1 MKRLIVVD
9 ISSFIF
15 RAFYAIRHLSS
26 PEGVPVNAVHGVWN
40 MMFKLLSQ
48 YNPSHIVI
56 ARDTGKPTFRHKM
69 YDDYKA
75 NRTEVPEDL
84 IPQFP
89 LITELVEK
97 MNLSNISIEGYE
109 ADDIIGS
116 VCVQWEK
123 DFDEIL
129 IASGDKDLMQFVN
142 EKVKVLDTMKDKV
155 FDRQGV
161 FEKMGVWPE
170 QIVDYLSMV
179 GDASDNIPGM
189 KGIGAKGAA
198 KLLAEYNDLENIK
211 NNEDALKN
219 KRVVTAFKDHYEEG
233 QLSKDLVKI
242 VQDLDLGVDVTESE
256 NSFSPSNDL
265 VGFFESLGFKSAI
278 KKLKE
283 VEFGVY
289 QAQQN
294 EEEGSFGIINSG
306 PILPDLKTTE
316 VKSKKEFSEIVS
328 KIKEKKFV
336 SLYTS
341 FSSMNIHSREL
352 VGIDLNLGDENVYSL
367 SEEKLGD
374 SLRDFFIELIELSK
388 NKEITI
394 FTEHAKRDVLLFGDE
409 TVNSENLI
417 DVIQLSYLVN
427 QDVRADF
434 LKLVK
439 NILDIEIEKEVPGE
453 MNLGQNSLRAWCLF
467 KVGEELLADASN
479 KEVLKIY
486 KEIDG
491 PLFSVLAKME
501 SQGVS
506 LNTGYLKKLE
516 KQFSDELSKIESRI
530 REVSGDED
538 VNLRSSKQVGVLLF
552 EKLGLPA
559 KKKTKTGFST
569 DSEVLE
575 DLAGMELSDI
585 PGLILKYREL
595 DKLLSTYVKALPE
608 LVDQGTKKIHTNFSQ
623 HTAATGRLASS
634 NPNLQNI
641 PIRSDNGKL
650 IRKAFITSPGNLL
663 LTADYSQVELRL
675 LAHFS
680 NDSTMV
686 SAFNNNVDIHAQTAA
701 EVTGTPVDKITPNER
716 SKAKAVNFGL
726 MYGQSSFGLSKA
738 LKISRS
744 EAKEYITNYFR
755 RFSKVKSY
763 LDELK
768 EIAEEKG
775 FSETFHGRKRFLPD
789 IKSNNRTIKSQAE
802 RVAVNSPI
810 QGTAADI
817 IKLAMINIDRRINEE
832 NLKSKMLLQVHDEL
846 IFDVP
851 EEEFETMKALVRDE
865 MENVVKLRVPLTVD
879 VGFGVNWFDIK

>member
-69 YDDYKA
+69 YDQYKA
-75 NRTEVPEDL
+75 NRTEVPEEL

-89 LITELVEK
+89 LITQLVEK
-97 MNLSNISIEGYE
+97 MNLSNIAMEGYE

-116 VCVQWEK
+116 VCVQWENE
-123 DFDEIL
+123 FDEIL
-129 IASGDKDLMQFVN
+129 IASGDKDLMQFVS
-142 EKVKVLDTMKDKV
+142 EKVKVLDTMKDKI

-179 GDASDNIPGM
+179 GDSSDNIPGM

-198 KLLAEYNDLENIK
+198 KLLAEYDNLDNIK
-211 NNEDALKN
+211 KNEGALKN
-219 KRVVTAFKDHYEEG
+219 KRVVNAFKDYFEEG
-233 QLSKDLVKI
+233 KLSKDLVKI
-242 VQDLDLGVDVTESE
+242 VQDLDLGIDVSESE
-256 NSFSPSNDL
+256 NSFSPSSEL
-265 VGFFESLGFKSAI
+265 VTFFESLGFKSAV

-283 VEFGVY
+283 VEFGVF

-294 EEEGSFGIINSG
+294 EEEGSFGVINSG
-306 PILPDLKTTE
+306 PILPETKTIE
-316 VKSKKEFSEIVS
+316 VKSASDFSMIEKLAI
-328 KIKEKKFV
+328 EKKFL
-336 SLYTS
+336 SLYTN
-341 FSSMNIHSREL
+341 FSSTNINSRKLLGLEVNFGNQDVYSL
-352 VGIDLNLGDENVYSL
+352 THANLGDDL
-367 SEEKLGD
+367 IK
-374 SLRDFFIELIELSK
+374 FFTKIIELSESE
-388 NKEITI
+388 NITV
-394 FTEHAKRDVLLFGDE
+394 FTEHAKRDVGLLGKKE
-409 TVNSENLI
+409 VNTKNII

-434 LKLVK
+434 IKLTK
-439 NILDIEIEKEVPGE
+439 NILDIDIEKEIPGE
-453 MNLGQNSLRAWCLF
+453 MDLGQNALRSWCLF
-467 KVGEELLADASN
+467 KLGEELLAEASN
-479 KEVLKIY
+479 KNVLNIY
-486 KEIDG
+486 KKIDG
-491 PLFSVLAKME
+491 PLFLVLAKME
-501 SQGVS
+501 SQGVP
-506 LNTGYLKKLE
+506 LNTKYLKKLE
-516 KQFSDELSKIESRI
+516 MQFSEELSGIESRI
-530 REVSGDED
+530 REASGDEE

-552 EKLGLPA
+552 DKLGLPA

-575 DLAGMELSDI
+575 DLAGMNTSDI

-608 LVDQGTKKIHTNFSQ
+608 LVDAETKRIHTNFSQ

-641 PIRSDNGKL
+641 PIRSENGKL
-650 IRKAFITSPGNLL
+650 IRKAFITTPGNLL

-680 NDSTMV
+680 NDQTMV
-686 SAFNNNVDIHAQTAA
+686 TAFNNNVDIHAQTAA
-701 EVTGTPVDKITPNER
+701 EVTGSPVDKISSSER

-768 EIAEEKG
+768 EIAEDKG
-775 FSETFHGRKRFLPD
+775 YSETYHGRKRFLPD

-817 IKLAMINIDRRINEE
+817 IKLAMINIDKKIIEK
-832 NLKSKMLLQVHDEL
+832 NLNSKMLIQVHDEL

-851 EEEFETMKALVRDE
+851 ENEFEMMKTLVREE
-865 MENVVKLRVPLTVD
+865 MENVVKLRIPLTVD